1 MLAPYQ
7 GPGERRPVVPL
18 QIAFKNADTGAVFY
32 GAAPVDFDALWA
44 PDGAMD
50 RGAFIANWKAI
61 DDSLETSSTVPD
73 LPTGASIEAAS
84 AKLSARNAH
93 YVARRAVPNQPA
105 GTESSYKITLLPG
118 DGIGPEITA
127 ATVKALNAAGATKG
141 VSFEYDEQLLGGCA
155 IDAAGTPWPEATLKS
170 CQAADSILMAAIG
183 GPKWDGN
190 PRELRPETGLLAM
203 RQELG
208 LFANLRPAKAI
219 PQLLEASSLKPEI
232 VEGVDIMVVRELCGD
247 VYFGKPAGI
256 FVNDE
261 GHRVGQNNMIY
272 SEPEIER
279 IARVAMDVAAKRGG
293 KCCSIDK
300 ANVLD
305 VSQLWKEVV
314 IRVHGEQWADSVE
327 LSHMYVDNAAMQLV
341 RWPKQFDTIV
351 CGNIFG
357 DILSDEASMLPI
369 HGSAPDIAAP
379 AANPLA
385 MILSAAMMCTY
396 DLAQPELGQL
406 LEDAVEAVL
415 DDGLRTKDI
424 VSEGATD
431 QTLVGC
437 VAMGDAVAAKV
448 EALAKSRVVVVRQN
462 DLTCAIYAGAAKVRV
477 SSSG

>member
-1 MLAPYQ
+1 MRVTPIINPPCTMMLRALLATFAATAGALVAPSA
-7 GPGERRPVVPL
+7 RS
-18 QIAFKNADTGAVFY
+18 T
-32 GAAPVDFDALWA
+32 
-44 PDGAMD
+44 
-50 RGAFIANWKAI
+50 RGAPRAAV
-61 DDSLETSSTVPD
+61 SSP
-73 LPTGASIEAAS
+73 
-84 AKLSARNAH
+84 
-93 YVARRAVPNQPA
+93 Q
-105 GTESSYKITLLPG
+105 SSYKITLLPG

-314 IRVHGEQWADSVE
+314 IRVHGEQWKDSVE

-357 DILSDEASMLPI
+357 DILSDEASMLVGSLGMLPSASLPSEGPGVFEPI
-369 HGSAPDIAAP
+369 HGSAPDIAGTD

-448 EALAKSRVVVVRQN
+448 EALAKV
-462 DLTCAIYAGAAKVRV
+462 LA
-477 SSSG
+477 

>member
-1 MLAPYQ
+1 M
-7 GPGERRPVVPL
+7 
-18 QIAFKNADTGAVFY
+18 AV
-32 GAAPVDFDALWA
+32 
-44 PDGAMD
+44 
-50 RGAFIANWKAI
+50 
-61 DDSLETSSTVPD
+61 SSPQ
-73 LPTGASIEAAS
+73 S
-84 AKLSARNAH
+84 N
-93 YVARRAVPNQPA
+93 
-105 GTESSYKITLLPG
+105 YKITLLPG

-314 IRVHGEQWADSVE
+314 IRVHGESWADTVE

-357 DILSDEASMLPI
+357 DILSDEASMLVGSLGMLPSASLPSEGPGVFEPI
-369 HGSAPDIAAP
+369 HGSAPDIAGTD

-448 EALAKSRVVVVRQN
+448 EALAKV
-462 DLTCAIYAGAAKVRV
+462 LA
-477 SSSG
+477 

>member
-1 MLAPYQ
+1 MRVTPIINPPCTMMLRALLATFAATAGALVAPSA
-7 GPGERRPVVPL
+7 RS
-18 QIAFKNADTGAVFY
+18 T
-32 GAAPVDFDALWA
+32 
-44 PDGAMD
+44 
-50 RGAFIANWKAI
+50 RGAPRAAV
-61 DDSLETSSTVPD
+61 SSP
-73 LPTGASIEAAS
+73 
-84 AKLSARNAH
+84 
-93 YVARRAVPNQPA
+93 Q
-105 GTESSYKITLLPG
+105 SSYKITLLPG

-314 IRVHGEQWADSVE
+314 IRVHGESWADSVE

-357 DILSDEASMLPI
+357 DILSDEASMLVGSLGMLPSASLPSEGPGVFEPI
-369 HGSAPDIAAP
+369 HGSAPDIAGTD

-448 EALAKSRVVVVRQN
+448 EALAKV
-462 DLTCAIYAGAAKVRV
+462 LA
-477 SSSG
+477 

>member
-1 MLAPYQ
+1 MLHSILLALACSTAGALVAPSA
-7 GPGERRPVVPL
+7 RS
-18 QIAFKNADTGAVFY
+18 T
-32 GAAPVDFDALWA
+32 
-44 PDGAMD
+44 
-50 RGAFIANWKAI
+50 RGAPRAAV
-61 DDSLETSSTVPD
+61 SSP
-73 LPTGASIEAAS
+73 
-84 AKLSARNAH
+84 
-93 YVARRAVPNQPA
+93 Q
-105 GTESSYKITLLPG
+105 SSYKITLLPG

-314 IRVHGEQWADSVE
+314 IRVHGESWADSVE

-357 DILSDEASMLPI
+357 DILSDEASMLVGSLGMLPSASLPSEGPGVFEPI
-369 HGSAPDIAAP
+369 HGSAPDIAGTD

-448 EALAKSRVVVVRQN
+448 EALAKV
-462 DLTCAIYAGAAKVRV
+462 LA
-477 SSSG
+477 

>member
-1 MLAPYQ
+1 MMLRALLATFAATAGALVAPSA
-7 GPGERRPVVPL
+7 RS
-18 QIAFKNADTGAVFY
+18 T
-32 GAAPVDFDALWA
+32 
-44 PDGAMD
+44 
-50 RGAFIANWKAI
+50 RGAPRAAV
-61 DDSLETSSTVPD
+61 SSP
-73 LPTGASIEAAS
+73 
-84 AKLSARNAH
+84 
-93 YVARRAVPNQPA
+93 Q
-105 GTESSYKITLLPG
+105 SSYKITLLPG

-314 IRVHGEQWADSVE
+314 IRVHGEQWADTVE

-357 DILSDEASMLPI
+357 DILSDEASMLVGSLGMLPSASLPSEGPGVFEPI
-369 HGSAPDIAAP
+369 HGSAPDIAGTD

-448 EALAKSRVVVVRQN
+448 EALAKV
-462 DLTCAIYAGAAKVRV
+462 LA
-477 SSSG
+477 

>member
-1 MLAPYQ
+1 MRVTPIINPPCTMMLRALLATFAATAGALVAPSA
-7 GPGERRPVVPL
+7 RS
-18 QIAFKNADTGAVFY
+18 T
-32 GAAPVDFDALWA
+32 
-44 PDGAMD
+44 
-50 RGAFIANWKAI
+50 RGAPRAAV
-61 DDSLETSSTVPD
+61 SSP
-73 LPTGASIEAAS
+73 
-84 AKLSARNAH
+84 
-93 YVARRAVPNQPA
+93 Q
-105 GTESSYKITLLPG
+105 SSYKITLLPG

-357 DILSDEASMLPI
+357 DILSDEASMLVGSLGMLPSASLPSEGPGVFEPI
-369 HGSAPDIAAP
+369 HGSAPDIAGTD

-448 EALAKSRVVVVRQN
+448 EALAKV
-462 DLTCAIYAGAAKVRV
+462 LA
-477 SSSG
+477 